1 MGTVIYYYIRNPD
14 LLQALSVLNSNMVAI
29 ILTEVKAM
37 RQKVRKKDKTAI
49 ALVLC
54 FCVIALASVFTL
66 KANINKLDAPAGEE
80 VDARKRVEQEAE
92 AKPEDNATAA
102 EIPVVDSGD
111 AKKSTSESQAEYIAP
126 AEGNI
131 LKGYSGKG
139 LVYSKTLD
147 QYMVHKGIDIKGKLD
162 AQVKAAADGTVT
174 KVFTDD
180 TMGITIVIDHGNDIC
195 TVYSNLSTDS
205 MVEAG
210 DNVKQGQVISG
221 IGDTAL
227 FECSDEAHL
236 HFEVLKDGRNI
247 NPESLIKL

>member
-1 MGTVIYYYIRNPD
+1 
-14 LLQALSVLNSNMVAI
+14 
-29 ILTEVKAM
+29 M

-66 KANINKLDAPAGEE
+66 KANINKVQAPAGEE
-80 VDARKRVEQEAE
+80 VDASKRVEETAK
-92 AKPEDNATAA
+92 AKPEESAA
-102 EIPVVDSGD
+102 SSQIPIVESGQ
-111 AKKSTSESQAEYIAP
+111 AQKSTSQSEAAYIAP

-147 QYMVHKGIDIKGKLD
+147 QYMVHKGIDIGGKLD
-162 AQVKAAADGTVT
+162 AQVKAVADGTVT
-174 KVFTDD
+174 KIFTDD
-180 TMGITIVIDHGNDIC
+180 TMGITIVIDHGNDIS

-205 MVEAG
+205 MVETG
-210 DNVKQGQVISG
+210 DTVKQGQVISG

-236 HFEVLKDGRNI
+236 HFEALKNGRNI
-247 NPESLIKL
+247 NPEKLVKL

>member
-1 MGTVIYYYIRNPD
+1 
-14 LLQALSVLNSNMVAI
+14 
-29 ILTEVKAM
+29 M

-66 KANINKLDAPAGEE
+66 KANINKVDAPAGEE
-80 VDARKRVEQEAE
+80 VDASKRVEETDT
-92 AKPEDNATAA
+92 AKADDSAASA
-102 EIPVVDSGD
+102 EIPVVDSGQ
-111 AKKSTSESQAEYIAP
+111 ARKSTSQSEAEYIAP
-126 AEGNI
+126 AEGSI
-131 LKGYSGKG
+131 LKVYSGKG

-147 QYMVHKGIDIKGKLD
+147 QYMVHKGIDIKGDLD
-162 AQVKAAADGTVT
+162 AQVKAVADGTVT

-180 TMGITIVIDHGNDIC
+180 TMGITIVIDHGNDIS

-205 MVEAG
+205 MVETG
-210 DNVKQGQVISG
+210 DTVKQGQVISG

-236 HFEVLKDGRNI
+236 HFEVMKNGRNI
-247 NPESLIKL
+247 NPEKLVML

>member
-1 MGTVIYYYIRNPD
+1 
-14 LLQALSVLNSNMVAI
+14 
-29 ILTEVKAM
+29 M

-66 KANINKLDAPAGEE
+66 KANINKVQAPAGEE
-80 VDARKRVEQEAE
+80 VDASKRVEETAKT
-92 AKPEDNATAA
+92 KPEESAA
-102 EIPVVDSGD
+102 SSQIPVVDSG
-111 AKKSTSESQAEYIAP
+111 IAP

-147 QYMVHKGIDIKGKLD
+147 QYMVHKGIDIGGRLD
-162 AQVKAAADGTVT
+162 AQVKAVADGTVT

-180 TMGITIVIDHGNDIC
+180 TMGITIVIDHGNDIS
-195 TVYSNLSTDS
+195 TVYFNLSTDS
-205 MVEAG
+205 MVETG
-210 DNVKQGQVISG
+210 DTVKQGQVISG

-236 HFEVLKDGRNI
+236 HFEVLKNGRNI
-247 NPESLIKL
+247 NPEKLVKL

>member
-1 MGTVIYYYIRNPD
+1 
-14 LLQALSVLNSNMVAI
+14 MVAI

-66 KANINKLDAPAGEE
+66 KANINKVQAPAGEE
-80 VDARKRVEQEAE
+80 VDASKRVEETAKT
-92 AKPEDNATAA
+92 KPEESAA
-102 EIPVVDSGD
+102 SSQIPVVDSGQ
-111 AKKSTSESQAEYIAP
+111 AKKSTSQSEAAYIAP

-147 QYMVHKGIDIKGKLD
+147 QYMVHKGIDIGGRLD
-162 AQVKAAADGTVT
+162 AQVKAVADGTVT

-180 TMGITIVIDHGNDIC
+180 TMGITIVIDHGNDIS

-205 MVEAG
+205 MVETG
-210 DNVKQGQVISG
+210 DTVKQGQVISG

-236 HFEVLKDGRNI
+236 HFEVLKNGRNI
-247 NPESLIKL
+247 NPEKLVKL